1 MRGTRQQAA
10 ASLSGSKLPH
20 SNDIMS
26 SVLIHRAE
34 ARRQLREYAAGEI
47 TNANLARGALLFALE
62 DYPQLDVDE
71 MLARLDDLAARAMRR
86 GSPGEPPIFR
96 LGHLHAEMFDVD
108 GYRGDSDHYYDPRNV
123 YLNEVIQR
131 KLGIPI
137 SLSIIFLHAAS
148 KMGLNAAGVGLPGHY
163 IVKVQFELNEVY
175 VDPFHD
181 GSTLTVPEISEMLAQ
196 MTGGRGRLSSEHL
209 RAWDGRETL
218 QRVAA
223 NLQNMWARA
232 GDNRRSDSAR
242 ERMEILRG

>member
-1 MRGTRQQAA
+1 
-10 ASLSGSKLPH
+10 
-20 SNDIMS
+20 MS

-47 TNANLARGALLFALE
+47 TNANLARGALLLALE
-62 DYPQLDVDE
+62 DYPHLDVEE
-71 MLARLDDLAARAMRR
+71 MLARLDDLAGRAVRR
-86 GSPGEPPIFR
+86 GSAGEPPIFQ

-123 YLNEVIQR
+123 YLNEVIER

-175 VDPFHD
+175 VDPFHG

-232 GDNRRSDSAR
+232 GDNRRSESAR
-242 ERMEILRG
+242 ERMEIVRG